1 MKAAKLAW
9 LGSDVPLFK
18 GNLANLQKLDK
29 LVEQSSRTL
38 AALNILEK
46 EICLHIISTLAERR
60 RHIKKGFDYDK
71 VQLQVHSENNTLW
84 QFMLF

>member
-9 LGSDVPLFK
+9 PGNDVPLFK
-18 GNLANLQKLDK
+18 GNLANFQKLDK
-29 LVEQSSRTL
+29 LVKHLKDTCCTKHFGET
-38 AALNILEK
+38 
-46 EICLHIISTLAERR
+46 EIRLHIINTLAEW
-60 RHIKKGFDYDK
+60 RHRIKKGFDYDE